1 MRSTFTQKSFV
12 VMRSIV
18 KKPVPKPVPRHPMH
32 GRARKI
38 QKLMRKKKRKE
49 KNLGQR
55 PRLVQFEVYDR
66 IRYRVPIPDIPNM
79 PDYMF
84 SRQQQVFEKID
95 WKTEG
100 F

>member
-1 MRSTFTQKSFV
+1 
-12 VMRSIV
+12 MRSIV

-38 QKLMRKKKRKE
+38 QKLMQKKRRKE
-49 KNLGQR
+49 KKLGQR
-55 PRLVQFEVYDR
+55 PVMVQFEIYDR
-66 IRYRVPIPDIPNM
+66 IRYRVPVPDIP
-79 PDYMF
+79 DYQF
-84 SRQQQVFEKID
+84 SRPPQVFEKID